1 MIGWIYQSEKTVIKG
16 DFEVVESTNDYS
28 KDLAEVLF
36 ANQDKVERTFSQ
48 FVDENRSTKRSKGKD
63 EQSTEWK
70 GSLMNQESRTFPI
83 RFFNQFKVQPR

>member
-36 ANQDKVERTFSQ
+36 ANQDKLMDHTRRQQ
-48 FVDENRSTKRSKGKD
+48 FFRNFLDHLPPAAKEKRLWNAIQAVSY
-63 EQSTEWK
+63 TH
-70 GSLMNQESRTFPI
+70 LTLPTTAR
-83 RFFNQFKVQPR
+83 V

>member
-36 ANQDKVERTFSQ
+36 ANQDKLMDHTRRQQFFGSFTSSCKRKTFVERHSRG
-48 FVDENRSTKRSKGKD
+48 DTK
-63 EQSTEWK
+63 
-70 GSLMNQESRTFPI
+70 F
-83 RFFNQFKVQPR
+83 

>member
-36 ANQDKVERTFSQ
+36 ANQDKLMDHTCRQQ
-48 FVDENRSTKRSKGKD
+48 FFRN
-63 EQSTEWK
+63 
-70 GSLMNQESRTFPI
+70 F
-83 RFFNQFKVQPR
+83 